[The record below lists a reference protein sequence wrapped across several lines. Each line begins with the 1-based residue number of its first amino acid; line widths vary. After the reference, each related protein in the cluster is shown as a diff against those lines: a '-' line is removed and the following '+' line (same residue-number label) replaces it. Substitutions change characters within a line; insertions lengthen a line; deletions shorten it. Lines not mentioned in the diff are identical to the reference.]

1 MKIYTSTD
9 TLPNNNFK
17 ALKDIKF
24 KKTFKNMMDE
34 RNIISDTIESDKYIK
49 KFCDKYDAIAIV
61 DIDGYGHYRYE
72 YQGNMKVY
80 YSRTGL
86 RGIMDKIKNMVSKNK
101 RVIQICGEPSETI
114 RSASNSLADNI
125 KNYSFFFNRTTI

>member
-34 RNIISDTIESDKYIK
+34 RNLIIDTIEADKYIK
-49 KFCDKYDAIAIV
+49 NFCDKYDAIAVV
-61 DIDGYGHYRYE
+61 DIEKYE
-72 YQGNMKVY
+72 Y
-80 YSRTGL
+80 
-86 RGIMDKIKNMVSKNK
+86 
-101 RVIQICGEPSETI
+101 
-114 RSASNSLADNI
+114 
-125 KNYSFFFNRTTI
+125 FNRKFVRFI